1 MCAVAAAVQ
10 GMDETVINGAQL
22 FFATQFGIDT
32 LSGPNTGQH
41 QWILGLVNSAP
52 YVCLLRLYNLVA
64 LLIIYVP
71 AMRRASGVLA
81 HRPFK

>member
-32 LSGPNTGQH
+32 LNGPNTGQH

-52 YVCLLRLYNLVA
+52 YVCLLRNYNLVT
-64 LLIIYVP
+64 LLIIYMS
-71 AMRRASGVLA
+71 AMRRAYRVLA
-81 HRPFK
+81 HRSVK